1 MSQLKAFFESIVP
14 ELLDIARLVGW
25 EGDVVHHMGVNNK
38 NASDPVRLH
47 GVTSSGTSVY
57 NGSEV
62 ATLSLGREMLAGHA
76 VQAVEGY
83 KSTTPKQVLGF
94 IVTAKVVSD
103 NPTAFGSW
111 VKEGRLFIRG
121 VGGKHSDQRKL
132 LADAGVKVICSKRNQ
147 LLFSFSHPEAEQ
159 AVKTLRSRWTAK
171 RGLSESGAE
180 MTGEEQVSEIAERLA
195 KGEQQRAEAKA
206 EAERRK
212 ELDLV
217 QLKGALVK
225 KSVAERMKNTMESI
239 ELSFEDADD
248 LGKFIALCF
257 GQYVAATSASEES
270 SEDVDNEKAA

>member
-1 MSQLKAFFESIVP
+1 
-14 ELLDIARLVGW
+14 
-25 EGDVVHHMGVNNK
+25 
-38 NASDPVRLH
+38 
-47 GVTSSGTSVY
+47 
-57 NGSEV
+57 
-62 ATLSLGREMLAGHA
+62 
-76 VQAVEGY
+76 
-83 KSTTPKQVLGF
+83 
-94 IVTAKVVSD
+94 
-103 NPTAFGSW
+103 
-111 VKEGRLFIRG
+111 
-121 VGGKHSDQRKL
+121 
-132 LADAGVKVICSKRNQ
+132 
-147 LLFSFSHPEAEQ
+147 
-159 AVKTLRSRWTAK
+159 
-171 RGLSESGAE
+171 